1 MNIDTILKFF
11 VPKDHSF
18 FPLFEHGAEN
28 LTKAAELLKIL
39 MDSSEASHHE
49 RINKEIKDIEHIGD
63 EITDKTYE
71 QLNKSF
77 ITPFDREDIHELAA
91 HVDDVVDSING
102 ISRRMCLY
110 RPKHL
115 MPVYK
120 DMAEMVYLGAKEIE
134 TAIHCL
140 KDPVKFKEQITKACE
155 NVTDIEHKAD
165 ELYFVGVS
173 ELFEKEEN
181 TKELLK
187 NNKILEI
194 LERCVDEE
202 EDVTDTIKAILIK
215 MA

>member
-18 FPLFEHGAEN
+18 FPLFERGSDN
-28 LTKAAELLKIL
+28 LVKAAELLKE
-39 MDSSEASHHE
+39 MMSSSYSIDHE
-49 RINKEIKDIEHIGD
+49 RLNKEIKDIEHIGD
-63 EITDKTYE
+63 EITDSTYD

-77 ITPFDREDIHELAA
+77 ITPFDREDIHELTA

-102 ISRRMCLY
+102 ISRRICLY
-110 RPKHL
+110 KPKKL
-115 MPVYK
+115 MPVYRE
-120 DMAEMVYLGAKEIE
+120 MAELIYLGAKEIE
-134 TAIHCL
+134 VAIHCL
-140 KDPVKFKEQITKACE
+140 KDPVKYKEKIAKACE

-165 ELYFVGVS
+165 ELYFLGAS

-202 EDVTDTIKAILIK
+202 EDVTDTLKAILIK